1 MSSMTTSTVPA
12 PASTGGFIRID
23 ADAAADLI
31 HRRGSATLPALAVF
45 DVRDRTTFE
54 RRHIAGAEH
63 LTEALLGGTIR
74 RLPKSTP
81 VLIYCYHGNASQV
94 YAEMFS
100 DFRFVEVY
108 SVDGGFEPLNAALA
122 RRTGGL
128 ASVALPAQ
136 ASEALQAFVAEFGFD
151 PADLDAPRAQGLTPL
166 MRAALEGRAGL
177 VEELLAAGV
186 SPARRNADGN
196 NALWLACVS
205 RDTPTLACLIKAGID
220 VDNVNDAGATCLMYA
235 ASSGRAEVV
244 EALLA
249 AGADPY
255 IRNPDDARAVDLAST
270 VGCLKLLRHTAN

>member
-1 MSSMTTSTVPA
+1 MNSTTTPSSAQTHA
-12 PASTGGFIRID
+12 GGFVRID
-23 ADAAADLI
+23 ADTAADLI
-31 HRRGSATLPALAVF
+31 HRRGNTTLPALAVF

-94 YAEMFS
+94 YAEMFA
-100 DFRFVEVY
+100 DFRFAEVY

-122 RRTGGL
+122 QRTGGL
-128 ASVALPAQ
+128 ASVALPPQ
-136 ASEALQAFVAEFGFD
+136 ASEALKAFVAEFDFD
-151 PADLDAPRAQGLTPL
+151 PTDLDAARAQGLTPL
-166 MRAALEGRAGL
+166 MRAAYAGSAGL

-186 SPARRNADGN
+186 NPARRNGDGN

-205 RDTPTLACLIKAGID
+205 RDKATLARLIAAGID
-220 VDNVNDAGATCLMYA
+220 VDNVNDTGATCLMYA

-244 EALLA
+244 EVLLA

-255 IRNPDDARAVDLAST
+255 IRNFDDARAVDLAST

>member
-1 MSSMTTSTVPA
+1 MSSMTTSTTA
-12 PASTGGFIRID
+12 ATGFVRID

-54 RRHIAGAEH
+54 RRHIDGAEH

-94 YAEMFS
+94 YAEMFA

-108 SVDGGFEPLNAALA
+108 SVDGGFEPLNAAVA
-122 RRTGGL
+122 RCTGGL
-128 ASVALPAQ
+128 ASVALPAG
-136 ASEALQAFVAEFGFD
+136 ASAALRAFVAEFEFD
-151 PADLDAPRAQGLTPL
+151 PNDLDAPRAQGLTPL
-166 MRAALEGRAGL
+166 MRAAFNGSAEL
-177 VEELLAAGV
+177 VDELLAAGV
-186 SPARRNADGN
+186 NPARRNGDGN

-205 RDTPTLACLIKAGID
+205 RDKATLARLIAAGID
-220 VDNVNDAGATCLMYA
+220 VDNVNEAGATCLMYA
-235 ASSGRAEVV
+235 SSSGRAEVV
-244 EALLA
+244 EVLLA

-255 IRNPDDARAVDLAST
+255 IRNFDDARAVDLAST
-270 VGCLKLLRHTAN
+270 VACLKLLRHTAN